1 MVSDSLKAACT
12 NRALP
17 PARLRLNFFFQGM
30 KLPLGFKQNLGHLT
44 TAFDDFATELLF
56 GFLT

>member
-1 MVSDSLKAACT
+1 MVSDSLKQHART
-12 NRALP
+12 GLP

-30 KLPLGFKQNLGHLT
+30 KLPLGFKRNLGHLT